1 MSGGNGEGFGSPGK
15 PQAGPGP
22 PAVDSPTPAAVAA
35 AASCLS
41 HRRSPIIFPC
51 RLDFGSKPIE
61 RQLILSAQF
70 LHNELPVR
78 LSHRVAELENLPYG
92 LSAKTQVLKVS
103 ALQQHSARAVQGRE
117 NSQRYT
123 AGLGQRSGQQCS
135 LPPSRQA
142 TR

>member
-1 MSGGNGEGFGSPGK
+1 MGK
-15 PQAGPGP
+15 ALAAPASRRRGLARPPPTTPPRPPPP
-22 PAVDSPTPAAVAA
+22 PAAYRIAAP
-35 AASCLS
+35 LS
-41 HRRSPIIFPC
+41 FFPC

-103 ALQQHSARAVQGRE
+103 ALRCSSTVQGQCRAE
-117 NSQRYT
+117 RT
-123 AGLGQRSGQQCS
+123 RSATQQV
-135 LPPSRQA
+135 
-142 TR
+142 

>member
-1 MSGGNGEGFGSPGK
+1 MGKALAAPASRRRGLARPPSTAPPRPPSP
-15 PQAGPGP
+15 PP
-22 PAVDSPTPAAVAA
+22 PAAYRIAAP
-35 AASCLS
+35 LS
-41 HRRSPIIFPC
+41 FFPC